1 MHIEIAKKTVAKS
14 DKELFEFLSDVK
26 NYEQLMPDTIDT
38 FAVMDENT
46 FRFILKGMPEIY
58 LRIVEQVP
66 HEKIVLAAPSKKL
79 SFDLTISI
87 EALDESS
94 SEFEMDFQG
103 KFNTMM
109 AMMIKRPITNFME
122 TLSTNLSSLS

>member
-1 MHIEIAKKTVAKS
+1 MHIEIAKKKVAKS

-38 FAVMDENT
+38 FAVIDENT

-87 EALDESS
+87 EALDEST
-94 SEFEMDFQG
+94 SEFEMDFEG

-122 TLSTNLSSLS
+122 TLSANLSKLD

>member
-26 NYEQLMPDTIDT
+26 NYEQLMPDTIET
-38 FAVMDENT
+38 FAVIDENT
-46 FRFILKGMPEIY
+46 FRFILRGMPEIY
-58 LRIVEQVP
+58 LRIMEQLP
-66 HEKIVLAAPSKKL
+66 HEKVVLAAPSKKL
-79 SFDLTISI
+79 SFDLTIGI

-122 TLSTNLSSLS
+122 TLSANLSNLS

>member
-87 EALDESS
+87 EALDDSS

>member
-26 NYEQLMPDTIDT
+26 NYAQMMTDTIDT
-38 FAVMDENT
+38 FAVIDENT

-58 LRIVEQVP
+58 LRIVEQEP

-87 EALDESS
+87 EALNESS

>member
-38 FAVMDENT
+38 FAVIDENT

-87 EALDESS
+87 EALNESS

>member
-1 MHIEIAKKTVAKS
+1 MHIEIAKKKVAKS

-38 FAVMDENT
+38 FAVIDENT

-87 EALDESS
+87 EALDEST

-122 TLSTNLSSLS
+122 TLSANLSNLD